1 MTEKQRQ
8 GPASGAI
15 ASAQRILTLLVGIVE
30 TRLRLVVIELEEE
43 KNHLLQLLLLTGLTL
58 IFAAFGLMSLIALII
73 WGLEPEYRLLAL
85 SWITATLLGLALIIG
100 LWTLIKARRAT
111 LLKATR
117 KELRTDRALLEE
129 EEK

>member
-43 KNHLLQLLLLTGLTL
+43 KNHLFQLLLLTGLTL

-85 SWITATLLGLALIIG
+85 AWITATLLGLALIIG
-100 LWTLIKARRAT
+100 LWTLMKARRAT

-117 KELRTDRALLEE
+117 KELRTDRTLLEE

>member
-1 MTEKQRQ
+1 MTDKQRQ

-30 TRLRLVVIELEEE
+30 TRLRLAVIELEEE
-43 KNHLLQLLLLTGLTL
+43 KNHLFQLLLMTGLTL
-58 IFAAFGLMSLIALII
+58 IFASFGLMSLIALII

-85 SWITATLLGLALIIG
+85 AWITATLLGLALIIG

-111 LLKATR
+111 LLKETR
-117 KELRTDRALLEE
+117 KELLTDRTLLEE

>member
-1 MTEKQRQ
+1 MTDKQRQ

-30 TRLRLVVIELEEE
+30 TRLRLAVIELEEE
-43 KNHLLQLLLLTGLTL
+43 KNHLFQLLLMTGLTL
-58 IFAAFGLMSLIALII
+58 IFASFGLMSLIALII

-85 SWITATLLGLALIIG
+85 AWITATLLGLALFIG

-111 LLKATR
+111 LLKETR
-117 KELRTDRALLEE
+117 KELLTDRTLLEE

>member
-1 MTEKQRQ
+1 MTDKQRQ

-30 TRLRLVVIELEEE
+30 TRLRLAVIELEEE
-43 KNHLLQLLLLTGLTL
+43 KNHLFQLLLMTGLAL
-58 IFAAFGLMSLIALII
+58 IFASFGLMSLIALII

-85 SWITATLLGLALIIG
+85 AWITATLLGLSLVIG

-117 KELRTDRALLEE
+117 KELSTDRALLEE

>member
-73 WGLEPEYRLLAL
+73 WGLDPEYRLLAL
-85 SWITATLLGLALIIG
+85 AWITATLLGLALIIG

-117 KELRTDRALLEE
+117 KELRTDRALLEQ

>member
-43 KNHLLQLLLLTGLTL
+43 KNHLFQLLLLTGFTL

-73 WGLEPEYRLLAL
+73 WGVEPEYRLLAL
-85 SWITATLLGLALIIG
+85 AWITATLLGLALTIG
-100 LWTLIKARRAT
+100 LWTLIMARRAT

>member
-43 KNHLLQLLLLTGLTL
+43 KNHLFQLLLLTGLTL
-58 IFAAFGLMSLIALII
+58 IFAAFGLMSLIALIVC
-73 WGLEPEYRLLAL
+73 GLEPEYRLLAL
-85 SWITATLLGLALIIG
+85 AWITATLLGLALIIG
-100 LWTLIKARRAT
+100 LWTLMKARRAT
-111 LLKATR
+111 LFKATR
-117 KELRTDRALLEE
+117 KELRTDRTLLEE

>member
-85 SWITATLLGLALIIG
+85 AWITATLLGLALIIG
-100 LWTLIKARRAT
+100 LWTLAKARRAT

>member
-15 ASAQRILTLLVGIVE
+15 ASAQRILTLIVGIVE
-30 TRLRLVVIELEEE
+30 TRLRLVIIELEEE
-43 KNHLLQLLLLTGLTL
+43 KNHLFQLLLLTGLTL
-58 IFAAFGLMSLIALII
+58 IFSVFGLMSLIALII

-85 SWITATLLGLALIIG
+85 AWITATLLGLALIIG
-100 LWTLIKARRAT
+100 LWTLMKARRAT

>member
-1 MTEKQRQ
+1 MTDKQRQ

-43 KNHLLQLLLLTGLTL
+43 KNHLFQLLLLTGLTL

-85 SWITATLLGLALIIG
+85 AWITATLLGLALIIG
-100 LWTLIKARRAT
+100 VWTLMKARRAT

>member
-15 ASAQRILTLLVGIVE
+15 ASAQRVLTLLVGIVE

-43 KNHLLQLLLLTGLTL
+43 KNYLFQLLLLTGLTL
-58 IFAAFGLMSLIALII
+58 IFSAFGLMSLIALII

-85 SWITATLLGLALIIG
+85 AWITATLLGLALIIG
-100 LWTLIKARRAT
+100 LWTLMKARRAT

>member
-1 MTEKQRQ
+1 MTDKQRQ

-15 ASAQRILTLLVGIVE
+15 DSAQRILTLLVGIVE

-43 KNHLLQLLLLTGLTL
+43 KNHLFQLLLLTGLTL

-85 SWITATLLGLALIIG
+85 AWITATLLGLALIIG
-100 LWTLIKARRAT
+100 VWTLMKARRAT

>member
-1 MTEKQRQ
+1 MTEKKRQ

-15 ASAQRILTLLVGIVE
+15 ASAQRILMLLVGIVE
-30 TRLRLVVIELEEE
+30 TRLRLAVIELEEE
-43 KNHLLQLLLLTGLTL
+43 KNHLFQLLLMTGLTL
-58 IFAAFGLMSLIALII
+58 IFSAFGLMSLIALII

-85 SWITATLLGLALIIG
+85 AWITATLLGLALVVG

-111 LLKATR
+111 LLKETR
-117 KELRTDRALLEE
+117 KELSTDRTLLEE

>member
-43 KNHLLQLLLLTGLTL
+43 KNHLFQLLLLTGLTL

-85 SWITATLLGLALIIG
+85 AWITATLLGLALIIG
-100 LWTLIKARRAT
+100 LWTLMKARRAT

-117 KELRTDRALLEE
+117 NELRTDRTLLEE

>member
-1 MTEKQRQ
+1 MTDKQRQ

-43 KNHLLQLLLLTGLTL
+43 KNHLFQLLLLTGLTL

-85 SWITATLLGLALIIG
+85 TWITATLLGLALIIG
-100 LWTLIKARRAT
+100 VWMLMKARRAT

>member
-43 KNHLLQLLLLTGLTL
+43 KNHLFQLLLLTGLTL

-73 WGLEPEYRLLAL
+73 LGLEPEYRLLAL
-85 SWITATLLGLALIIG
+85 AWITATLLGLALIIG
-100 LWTLIKARRAT
+100 LWTLMKARRAT

>member
-43 KNHLLQLLLLTGLTL
+43 KNHLFQLLLLTGLTL

-85 SWITATLLGLALIIG
+85 AWITATLLGLALIIG
-100 LWTLIKARRAT
+100 LWTLMKARRAT